1 MFLPRK
7 HRPLH
12 ALLIA
17 VLGAGLL
24 LAAHGTTFMR
34 RIEWISYDWRVQH
47 VSPARPAPKDIA
59 IVLVDDA
66 SLQYMDARVGRW
78 PWPRSVFADL
88 IDFIEL
94 GGPRAIVF
102 DMLFVER
109 QQGADGAD
117 HDERLMEATR
127 AAGNVYHAMQL
138 MADSADELNAAAIDP
153 PLPAELRER
162 FDLAPHTGPHPNPGA
177 CVPDTI
183 NRLHPCSRL
192 PQGEG
197 VNNEAN
203 YNNYLIPIDGLH
215 QAAAGLGVVTVDPDA
230 DNVLRRA
237 RLTASYHGALFP
249 ALSLAPLLHG
259 ADVSAVHLRN
269 SQLFR
274 AGRPIPLTADGS
286 YLVNMYRAFET
297 YSASGLLDSVSALNA
312 GEVDKMM
319 VDPQTFA
326 GKYVFIG
333 ASAVGLHD
341 LKTTALGELTPGVN
355 VHASVLGNA
364 LAGDFL
370 APPDELVT
378 ALAIIV
384 LAAAASLGIL
394 LMRTLWLQLAL
405 PLMLGLAYSGVTLW
419 LFSHNKVWELVM
431 PLAALALCAVTS
443 YGLVLFTEGREKTKI
458 RRMFSQY
465 VSPAALSV
473 MVDQF
478 EDYSGAGA
486 GSKETVSVLFADI
499 RGFTSLSENSAPEEI
514 VQMLNHYFAAM
525 TEAIH
530 AHHGTIDKFIGDA
543 IMAVWGAPIKSAT
556 HADDAVRAALQ
567 MREKLIEINAWL
579 AARGATTI
587 DIGIGINSGEVVMG
601 SIGSA
606 LKADYTVIGDNVNLA
621 SRLEGL
627 TKLYDCPLL
636 ISESTLDA
644 MTRPMP
650 CRIVDLVRVKGKQ
663 HPIRIYAPIAAGEM
677 PDAQA
682 QRISDRTAAAFAAY
696 LARDWEGAVAELR
709 EWPDDPLC
717 QALIQRCRDYQL
729 HDPGADWDGVH
740 TMNSK

>member
-34 RIEWISYDWRVQH
+34 RIEWISFDWRVQH

-59 IVLVDDA
+59 VVLVDDA
-66 SLQYMDARVGRW
+66 SLQYMDLRVGRW

-94 GGPRAIVF
+94 GGPRAVVF

-109 QQGADGAD
+109 QEGRDGAA
-117 HDERLMEATR
+117 HDQRLMDATR
-127 AAGNVYHAMQL
+127 AAGNVFHAMQL
-138 MADSADELNAAAIDP
+138 IEDREDELNEAAVNP
-153 PLPAELRER
+153 PLPSGLRER
-162 FDLAPHTGPHPNPGA
+162 FGMAALTGDA
-177 CVPDTI
+177 
-183 NRLHPCSRL
+183 R
-192 PQGEG
+192 
-197 VNNEAN
+197 

-215 QAAAGLGVVTVDPDA
+215 QAAAGLGVVSVEPDA
-230 DNVLRRA
+230 DNVLRRSH
-237 RLTASYHGALFP
+237 LTASYQGALFP

-259 ADVSAVHLRN
+259 EGAHALQLRN
-269 SQLFR
+269 GAILSGSKR
-274 AGRPIPLTADGS
+274 IPLAADGT
-286 YLVNMYRAFET
+286 YLVNMYREFDT
-297 YSASGLLDSVSALNA
+297 YSASGLLDSIAALNA
-312 GEVDKMM
+312 GDVDKMM
-319 VDPQTFA
+319 VDPHTFA
-326 GKYVFIG
+326 GKVVFIG

-341 LKTTALGELTPGVN
+341 LKTTALGKLAPGVN
-355 VHASVLGNA
+355 FHASILGNV

-378 ALAIIV
+378 ALAVIA

-394 LMRTLWLQLAL
+394 LTRTLWLQLAL
-405 PLMLGLAYSGVTLW
+405 PLMLGLAYSGITLW

-478 EDYSGAGA
+478 EDYTSAGA

-530 AHHGTIDKFIGDA
+530 DHHGTIDKFIGDA

-644 MTRPMP
+644 MTRPPP

-663 HPIRIYAPIAAGEM
+663 HPIKIYAPVPEGAM
-677 PDAQA
+677 PGTAA
-682 QRISDRTAAAFAAY
+682 QRLCDHTASAFDAY
-696 LARDWEGAVAELR
+696 LARDWEGAAALLR
-709 EWPDDPLC
+709 EWPGDPLC
-717 QALIQRCRDYQL
+717 QALIRRCRDYQR
-729 HDPGADWDGVH
+729 HEPGADWDGVH
-740 TMNSK
+740 TMDTK